1 MDTTKS
7 QEVLQDLKNVILSN
21 KTISTQ
27 EKNNIK
33 PRGLN
38 QEVIYEYIT
47 KQKEIYPLGGVVLE
61 KLIESI
67 IHVPRDKIF
76 DDLLIQSEKI
86 LANLSKKSEK
96 RFYIV
101 LTGHNHEGLWDPKK
115 GGCHFKSNMYMAIV
129 MMNMNP
135 SLVEYFVD
143 FVCSEKPIHG
153 EYDPSVKN
161 LVYIDDAS
169 FSGSQIV
176 HSFNKIGKV
185 LELDNHHIHIVILYV
200 SPVAM
205 NYISD
210 NIPYENVELYTTE
223 TAPVPIKEMIPG
235 IMNIPDLGEDVEH
248 VKKLIALFL
257 KGGLHI
263 HHVRDIEKIIQKPLF
278 YTDMKMAD
286 EHSTWPFIY
295 FLPTLVDP
303 SLKLIDFEKSLIKDC
318 PYAGF
323 MKATLLRYGGYCP
336 VPTYKTK
343 EWSDFITRFKF

>member
-1 MDTTKS
+1 MDTEKS
-7 QEVLQDLKNVILSN
+7 QGVLQDLKNVILSN

-33 PRGLN
+33 PRELN
-38 QEVIYEYIT
+38 QEVISEYIT

-67 IHVPRDKIF
+67 SHVSREKIF

-86 LANLSKKSEK
+86 LNNLSKKSEK

-101 LTGHNHEGLWDPKK
+101 LTGHNREDSWDPQN

-143 FVCSEKPIHG
+143 FVCAEKPIHG

-176 HSFNKIGKV
+176 HTFNKIGKV
-185 LELDNHHIHIVILYV
+185 LELDNHHIHIVVLYV

-205 NYISD
+205 NYITD
-210 NIPYENVELYTTE
+210 KIPYENVELYTTE
-223 TAPVPIKEMIPG
+223 TAPVPIKEMIPS
-235 IMNIPDLGEDVEH
+235 IMSIPDLGADEEH

-257 KGGLHI
+257 KGSLSF
-263 HHVRDIEKIIQKPLF
+263 HHVTDLEKIIQKPLF

-286 EHSTWPFIY
+286 EHSTWPFLY

-303 SLKLIDFEKSLIKDC
+303 SLKLTDFEKSLIKDC

-323 MKATLLRYGGYCP
+323 RKSTLVRYGGYCP
-336 VPTYKTK
+336 LPTYKTE
-343 EWSDFITRFKF
+343 EWSDFIIRFKF

>member
-1 MDTTKS
+1 MATTKS
-7 QEVLQDLKNVILSN
+7 QEVLQDLKSVILSN
-21 KTISTQ
+21 KTIYIK

-38 QEVIYEYIT
+38 QEVISEYIA
-47 KQKEIYPLGGVVLE
+47 KQKELYPLGGVVLE

-67 IHVPRDKIF
+67 VHVSRDKIF
-76 DDLLIQSEKI
+76 DDLLIQSEK
-86 LANLSKKSEK
+86 LLDKLSQKSDK

-101 LTGHNHEGLWDPKK
+101 LTGHNHEGLWDSKR

-153 EYDPSVKN
+153 EYDTSVKN

-176 HSFNKIGKV
+176 NVFNNIGNV

-205 NYISD
+205 SYIGD
-210 NIPYENVELYTTE
+210 RIKYKDVNLYTTE
-223 TAPVPIKEMIPG
+223 TAPVPVKEMIPG
-235 IMNIPDLGEDVEH
+235 IMSIPDLGADVDQ

-257 KGGLHI
+257 KGSLRI
-263 HHVRDIEKIIQKPLF
+263 HHVRDIKKIIEKPLF

-303 SLKLIDFEKSLIKDC
+303 SLKLIDFEKSLISDC
-318 PYAGF
+318 PYVGF
-323 MKATLLRYGGYCP
+323 AKSTLVRYGGYCP
-336 VPTYKTK
+336 VPTYKTSD
-343 EWSDFITRFKF
+343 WSDFIVRFRY